1 MARGARHRALDPF
14 LHRLWP
20 QAAAA
25 LLRPFPARQEQRLRP
40 ASARAAAGA
49 PHRQFRRA
57 RRERVAAQA
66 HEVDEVLSR
75 PRKRRTR
82 ARARA
87 QKGDEGVA
95 AQIRSFGRRRH
106 LSDRTVHA
114 GDRDHRTF
122 GGQALR
128 LVVHQGRRPVRGAA
142 GVRRRPQGGGVPRR
156 HRSAHP
162 GRPGLAARLAPQAR
176 QAAVDALS
184 ALPQPRQGRAA
195 QARPSGRARHRDLAD
210 LDRGAGRPPRRPHR
224 PRQGLCLRGTERR
237 QAVELQERAHGVRA
251 VPPRR
256 SARSTHGHL
265 GRRHQPALRRRTAA
279 LSPAADHSAQKSGSA
294 GARKSPPLV
303 PTQAGDQ
310 SRRRRAIHLSTALA
324 VSGSRRKVSSSRLG
338 DFRGVGEGMN
348 TQFWLT
354 QAFNGISY
362 GALLFLVGSGLS
374 LIFGVMRIVNLSHGS
389 YFLLGGYVALSVI
402 WTTGSWLLAIP
413 VAALTIAVVGVAMER
428 VFLRPLGFD
437 PLRQVLLTV
446 GFAFLFQQA
455 ALDIWTG
462 NNFDINPPDALT
474 KSIVV
479 GGLYL
484 PLYRIFMIGTALIIG
499 VILWLVMEKTRMGA
513 AVRATVDDAQM
524 ARGVGIDT
532 SRISML
538 IFALGAFL
546 AALGGVIGGAFLGI
560 YPGLDFEMLP
570 IAFAVV
576 IIGGMGSLGGA
587 AIGALIV
594 GLADNFGKA
603 LFPEVSYFT
612 LYAPMA
618 LILAVKPTGLF
629 GRE

>member
-1 MARGARHRALDPF
+1 
-14 LHRLWP
+14 
-20 QAAAA
+20 
-25 LLRPFPARQEQRLRP
+25 
-40 ASARAAAGA
+40 
-49 PHRQFRRA
+49 
-57 RRERVAAQA
+57 
-66 HEVDEVLSR
+66 
-75 PRKRRTR
+75 
-82 ARARA
+82 
-87 QKGDEGVA
+87 
-95 AQIRSFGRRRH
+95 
-106 LSDRTVHA
+106 
-114 GDRDHRTF
+114 
-122 GGQALR
+122 
-128 LVVHQGRRPVRGAA
+128 
-142 GVRRRPQGGGVPRR
+142 
-156 HRSAHP
+156 
-162 GRPGLAARLAPQAR
+162 
-176 QAAVDALS
+176 VDA
-184 ALPQPRQGRAA
+184 
-195 QARPSGRARHRDLAD
+195 
-210 LDRGAGRPPRRPHR
+210 
-224 PRQGLCLRGTERR
+224 
-237 QAVELQERAHGVRA
+237 
-251 VPPRR
+251 
-256 SARSTHGHL
+256 
-265 GRRHQPALRRRTAA
+265 
-279 LSPAADHSAQKSGSA
+279 
-294 GARKSPPLV
+294 
-303 PTQAGDQ
+303 
-310 SRRRRAIHLSTALA
+310 
-324 VSGSRRKVSSSRLG
+324 
-338 DFRGVGEGMN
+338 
-348 TQFWLT
+348 QFWLI

-413 VAALTIAVVGVAMER
+413 VAALTIAALGLLTER
-428 VFLRPLGFD
+428 LFLRSEGLEYLRNAIIGLGLAVLICLAIGRWYPSVAADWRQFAILVAVVAAGIYLLLSRIAVVAIEAD

-462 NNFDINPPDALT
+462 NNFDINPPDALS

-479 GGLYL
+479 GELYL
-484 PLYRIFMIGTALIIG
+484 PLYRIFMIATAAAIG
-499 VILWLVMEKTRMGA
+499 LALWLMMEKTRMGA

-538 IFALGAFL
+538 IFSLGAFL

-587 AIGALIV
+587 AIGALAV

-603 LFPEVSYFT
+603 LFPEISYFT